1 MNNVIIR
8 AAALLAVA
16 ATPAAADPTPGTVEP
31 ATRSAAEAAPDA
43 PAAQAEQVSI
53 PFANHGGVRNWKA
66 IDSHALLIE
75 GPRGQWYKAEL
86 FGACVDLPYAN
97 AIGFLV
103 EPTGE
108 LDRYSGIVVRDQVC
122 RFKSLTKAENPYR
135 RTGKATGAPPAPA
148 PEPDTR

>member
-1 MNNVIIR
+1 MNNVIIHTV
-8 AAALLAVA
+8 ALLAVA
-16 ATPAAADPTPGTVEP
+16 ATPAAAADPIPDTVGP
-31 ATRSAAEAAPDA
+31 ATRPAAEATPDA
-43 PAAQAEQVSI
+43 TAAQAEQVSI

-75 GPRGQWYKAEL
+75 GPRGQWYRAEL
-86 FGACVDLPYAN
+86 FGACIDLPYAN

-135 RTGKATGAPPAPA
+135 KTGKGAPPPT
-148 PEPDTR
+148 PDTR